1 MARKKK
7 DKNNQTENKESQKRE
22 KKVKNK
28 RIRKVR
34 EKKELRRKKQKKE
47 KEEKKQKSKKQAKI
61 DLNVYNQ
68 LFDEV
73 NLFSKEINLL
83 KTKEIKQRL
92 ILLDGKIIWLEKQSE
107 KSLASEEGTNEII
120 ELEMEMLEMDMDLE
134 TADEMTLAFEAS
146 AEDFSLQ
153 AIKDDLNEAQTFG
166 DSVRDLLKEFEEDTN
181 PMDDLMSKFLL
192 YDLRGSLERAISEVF
207 KLEGEIKKLMQDGK
221 DKKTIKGLFIDQR
234 KAVRKSLKMIL
245 SSLKKEKPVMILTE
259 EQMKEFKNLSHKE
272 IADLKAKEEKEFD
285 QMVNELLE

>member
-120 ELEMEMLEMDMDLE
+120 ELEMEMLEMDM
-134 TADEMTLAFEAS
+134 S
-146 AEDFSLQ
+146 
-153 AIKDDLNEAQTFG
+153 
-166 DSVRDLLKEFEEDTN
+166 
-181 PMDDLMSKFLL
+181 
-192 YDLRGSLERAISEVF
+192 
-207 KLEGEIKKLMQDGK
+207 
-221 DKKTIKGLFIDQR
+221 DK
-234 KAVRKSLKMIL
+234 VEL
-245 SSLKKEKPVMILTE
+245 SSVD
-259 EQMKEFKNLSHKE
+259 FKQYVKDEWDWSNNFYSNSEMYIYK
-272 IADLKAKEEKEFD
+272 
-285 QMVNELLE
+285 